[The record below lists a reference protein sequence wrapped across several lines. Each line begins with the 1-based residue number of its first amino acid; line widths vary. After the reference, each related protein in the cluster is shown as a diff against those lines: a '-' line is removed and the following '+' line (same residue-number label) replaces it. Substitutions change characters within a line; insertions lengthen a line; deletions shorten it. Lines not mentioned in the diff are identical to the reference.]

1 MIVSG
6 AASFFSS
13 HSTFYKGLEL
23 QRLDDPELM
32 QASIL
37 TASGKIPV
45 TDFSRIKMENE
56 TRLAGAIPNTKKQ
69 QPKLRSHKSEESSA
83 DADNSPC
90 GKKGTPIIKD
100 AKIIGCAFD

>member
-6 AASFFSS
+6 VASFFSS
-13 HSTFYKGLEL
+13 QSTFYKGLEL

-32 QASIL
+32 QASLL
-37 TASGKIPV
+37 TAGGKVPV

-56 TRLAGAIPNTKKQ
+56 TRLASANPHKKTPQ
-69 QPKLRSHKSEESSA
+69 QKLPLHKSEENSA